1 MASSINASTAGAGG
15 VITTADNSGVLNI
28 QTAGTTALTISA
40 AQASTFAGTVAATA
54 LIPSGSSAPTNG
66 VYLPAANS
74 VGIATNSTERL
85 RVDSNGILSVGTTNT
100 GGQIAVLGLSTVALD
115 VRTNSSADVI
125 YIQANTVG
133 SASTASYIMPI
144 RTGSTSTFQ
153 GGIQW
158 TGSVIAYNV
167 SSDYRLKEDV
177 APMVGALDSVLK
189 LKPVTYTWK
198 SNGAFDNGFI
208 AHELQEVLP
217 SAVSGEK
224 DAFFKDGSM
233 NPQCVDYSKL
243 VATLT
248 SAIQELNAK
257 VDAQAA
263 EIAALKAGA

>member
-1 MASSINASTAGAGG
+1 MY
-15 VITTADNSGVLNI
+15 V
-28 QTAGTTALTISA
+28 
-40 AQASTFAGTVAATA
+40 VA
-54 LIPSGSSAPTNG
+54 
-66 VYLPAANS
+66 
-74 VGIATNSTERL
+74 
-85 RVDSNGILSVGTTNT
+85 NT
-100 GGQIAVLGLSTVALD
+100 GG
-115 VRTNSSADVI
+115 SAATGV
-125 YIQANTVG
+125 YV
-133 SASTASYIMPI
+133 MPI

-217 SAVSGEK
+217 SAVSGKK
-224 DAFFKDGSM
+224 DALFEDGSM